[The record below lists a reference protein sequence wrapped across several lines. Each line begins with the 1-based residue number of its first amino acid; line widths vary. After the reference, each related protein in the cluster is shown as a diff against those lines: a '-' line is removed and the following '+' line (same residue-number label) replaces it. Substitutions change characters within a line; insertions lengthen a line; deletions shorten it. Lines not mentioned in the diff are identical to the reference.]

1 MAIVAIMLLPMAGN
15 TETTKQAGQPSITW
29 NADAGRAMLTNGR
42 LELAVETK
50 LGVNARSL
58 RDLGSGQVYADRD
71 YAWISGGSLGF
82 PKLDAA
88 PVIADVK
95 NGGRSISFKGRLGTI
110 AVEQLFTLP
119 KNEPGVILEQ
129 ITISNPTD
137 KPLDTS
143 GFRCGFVKHL
153 RNGGTWSPDAT
164 KIRFCPI
171 PYRRETNGQMQEFAL
186 QEVAAH
192 GMSYT
197 GWMEPV
203 VPTPIWGAEG
213 WVWSYSSPLLLGEGQ
228 GVRAA
233 RSGQWSVASG
243 QAETYST
250 NPQSPIPNPQVGS
263 PHPNPLPKGEGTF
276 DSNPLAKGE
285 GTESSPHPNPLPK
298 GEGTS
303 AFLIAKHNQQG
314 MEWSLMEPLKRG
326 TETLV
331 RFGGAGQWKHG
342 HPEGATRLE
351 PGQSYRFGETRL
363 QAIGGDWKQAYYAYR
378 HYVEGRGCRRPKDYN
393 PPVHWN
399 ELYDNEYFGRVC
411 GLCDEYFFKPNPR
424 GFCKEFYEK
433 NEKLLRDYYSLD
445 LMKAEAAKAH
455 ELGCEVLYLD
465 PGWDTGLSQHIW
477 DASRLGSQESFVKMI
492 REKYNLR
499 GVSLWCSLAGVPPTI
514 GDPAACP
521 PGTQVLTKEGKR
533 APLLVCSPSPGF
545 LDTKEKR
552 LCEVCR
558 NGAVFLMF
566 DSDQYSGPCYDKT
579 HGHSIPSTRE
589 EHAKALFELARR
601 VKVKH
606 PNVLIEMHDPITGPS
621 GIHYTPSYFGYA
633 PPHSFDCLW
642 GHEFMWNSMDDLL
655 SGRAVSLYY
664 YNLAYGIPLYL
675 HVGLKTDNEQALVF
689 WWFASTCRHL
699 GVGGKPAAAVWEADK
714 RAMRTYLPLKRF
726 YTQGEFYGIEETV
739 HAHTLPDLRESVLN
753 VFNLSD
759 KPIEKEVRIQPADIG
774 LPSDSTQ
781 IQMQYDGV
789 SATVSGNHVSA
800 STTIT
805 VPAHG
810 HQLIKVKA
818 L

>member
-1 MAIVAIMLLPMAGN
+1 MKIGLIQSSPLHCFIVAIAAIMLLPIVGN
-15 TETTKQAGQPSITW
+15 AETTKQAGQPSIRW
-29 NADAGRAMLTNGR
+29 DADTGRAVLSNGR
-42 LELAVETK
+42 LELVVETHA
-50 LGVNARSL
+50 GINARTL
-58 RDLGSGQVYADRD
+58 RNLGSGQIYADRD
-71 YAWISGGSLGF
+71 YAWISGDNLGF
-82 PKLDAA
+82 PKMDTA
-88 PVIADVK
+88 PVIADAK
-95 NGGRSISFKGRLGTI
+95 NGGRCISFKGQLDAI

-119 KNEPGVILEQ
+119 NSEPGVILEQ
-129 ITISNPTD
+129 ITISDPTD

-143 GFRCGFVKHL
+143 TFRCGFVKHL
-153 RNGGTWSPDAT
+153 REGETWAADAA

-171 PYRRETNGQMQEFAL
+171 PYRRETNGQMQGFAL

-213 WVWSYSSPLLLGEGQ
+213 WVWSEEGPGIRDQ
-228 GVRAA
+228 GSVG
-233 RSGQWSVASG
+233 SGQWPVGGGQSKSG
-243 QAETYST
+243 DA
-250 NPQSPIPNPQVGS
+250 NPQSPIPNPLAGR
-263 PHPNPLPKGEGTF
+263 PHPNPLPKGEGT
-276 DSNPLAKGE
+276 
-285 GTESSPHPNPLPK
+285 ESSPLPK

-314 MEWSLMEPLKRG
+314 MEWSLMERLKRG
-326 TETLV
+326 TETQV
-331 RFGGAGQWKHG
+331 RFGGAGQWKHN

-351 PGQSYRFGETRL
+351 PGRSYRFGETRL
-363 QAIGGDWKQAYYAYR
+363 QVVDSDWKHAYYAYR
-378 HYVEGRGCRRPKDYN
+378 HYVESKGCRRPNDYN

-399 ELYDNEYFGRVC
+399 ELFDNEYFGRLC

-424 GFCKEFYEK
+424 GFCKEFFEK
-433 NEKLLRDYYSLD
+433 NKKLLRDYYSLD

-465 PGWDTGLSQHIW
+465 PGWDTGLTQHIW

-492 REKYNLR
+492 REKYGLR

-521 PGTQVLTKEGKR
+521 PGTQVLTKDGKR

-552 LCEVCR
+552 LDEVCR

-566 DSDQYSGPCYDKT
+566 DSDQYSGPCYDKA

-601 VKVKH
+601 VKAKY
-606 PNVLIEMHDPITGPS
+606 PKVLIEMHDPITGPS

-714 RAMRTYLPLKRF
+714 RAMRTYLSLKRF
-726 YTQGEFYGIEETV
+726 YTQGEFYGIEETI

-759 KPIEKEVRIQPADIG
+759 KAVEKEVRLHATDIG
-774 LPSDSTQ
+774 LPAGSMQAEGDSFAA
-781 IQMQYDGV
+781 MGEE
-789 SATVSGNHVSA
+789 
-800 STTIT
+800 IT
-805 VPAHG
+805 VKMTIPAHG
-810 HQLIKVKA
+810 HQLVRVKS